1 MRLIER
7 KVMSYECILFLIFKM
22 KCCILYSFAVVVWRN
37 VDADVVRPHR
47 GVSWEPPE
55 PDGHACLTACLHV
68 SLFCRRKY
76 GDWGEVPHSFLWLYH
91 VFILTLYFGAEFS
104 YESCLEC
111 DAHIAWNSRTWA
123 IIPHLQGGAG
133 GLTVGLVDLELKVP
147 PFCPVALPT
156 RQ

>member
-37 VDADVVRPHR
+37 VDADVVPPHG

-111 DAHIAWNSRTWA
+111 DASLLSSSLLFHSQSTRLQSMSRPRNCRWSSSFSELSA
-123 IIPHLQGGAG
+123 SHL
-133 GLTVGLVDLELKVP
+133 
-147 PFCPVALPT
+147 
-156 RQ
+156 